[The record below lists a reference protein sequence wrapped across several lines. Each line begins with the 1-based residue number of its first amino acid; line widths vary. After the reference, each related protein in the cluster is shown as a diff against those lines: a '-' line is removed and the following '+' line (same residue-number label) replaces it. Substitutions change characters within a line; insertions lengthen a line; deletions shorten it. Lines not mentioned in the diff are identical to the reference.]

1 MFKIKF
7 PRSGIDLKHFTEGY
21 HRLIFQNV
29 FSQRGIGHASDKR
42 YAKFMPM
49 LSAKEPLYGE
59 CQMHGLRQ
67 TRYIAFRFNQRAMQR
82 RSLIGSLSEEERAF
96 VEAGKPQSTRK
107 TVPPVQQPV
116 ATEEQPVQKRPAPA
130 KKLPPSTALPPVLVS
145 QTYRLPADL
154 VKELIKVAVSRKL
167 DRTAPWSQQDIVAEA
182 IRDWLTK

>member
-1 MFKIKF
+1 
-7 PRSGIDLKHFTEGY
+7 
-21 HRLIFQNV
+21 
-29 FSQRGIGHASDKR
+29 
-42 YAKFMPM
+42 
-49 LSAKEPLYGE
+49 
-59 CQMHGLRQ
+59 
-67 TRYIAFRFNQRAMQR
+67 MQR
-82 RSLIGSLSEEERAF
+82 RSLIESLSEEERAF

-116 ATEEQPVQKRPAPA
+116 ASEEQPVQKKPTPA

-182 IRDWLTK
+182 IRDWLEKHASKQASM

>member
-1 MFKIKF
+1 
-7 PRSGIDLKHFTEGY
+7 
-21 HRLIFQNV
+21 
-29 FSQRGIGHASDKR
+29 
-42 YAKFMPM
+42 
-49 LSAKEPLYGE
+49 
-59 CQMHGLRQ
+59 
-67 TRYIAFRFNQRAMQR
+67 MQR
-82 RSLIGSLSEEERAF
+82 RSLIESLSEEERAF

-116 ATEEQPVQKRPAPA
+116 ASEEQPVQKKPAPA

-182 IRDWLTK
+182 IRDWLTKRASKEAST